1 MKKEDLNADPQSM
14 DNRRLSSIAR
24 NPNHPMHTHAKAE
37 LDRRK
42 MKNEGAMKRIA
53 TTQSNKADR
62 MASGGKKGLETF
74 KKRETQKE
82 AVRRKGA
89 PKMTGDSIAI
99 QRAKDAE
106 LNKALGRTKTGRKK
120 PERTMTSTQKSLA
133 SMQKETKGAPKGYHF
148 TRDGK
153 LRKGDAG
160 ADGDGGAKL
169 RSDPLDKQRS
179 KIPPLPEAYNEP
191 QGQAKRMMSP
201 LQKVR
206 MDKEKAD
213 RDRDGKLMNVKT
225 KTKTEATMKSFSEIS
240 RSKLGSYAKAAKKDI
255 DKQRNTVK
263 GALDQPA
270 SPKHAKAG
278 MDAMKKLHKR
288 SRGSDMYVN
297 KMTGRSKVKPTAE
310 ETVNELDKKTLGS
323 YIKKAGPDAVKQT
336 AQAKRHSDAGDMADK
351 DRDMYKHYAKSQRAM
366 DKAKNRQRGIGK
378 AVDKLTKEAT
388 IPESKRVDE
397 ISDKMKDRYVQRS
410 VTDYGHSNA
419 VRQDAE
425 SRGDKDLAVKM
436 KSRMKK
442 RNQGMTRAFGGQED
456 TMRVAKVSEADREN
470 IMKISKMLDREKK

>member
-1 MKKEDLNADPQSM
+1 MKKEALGSDDPQSL
-14 DNRRLSSIAR
+14 DNRRLSAIAR

-42 MKNEGAMKRIA
+42 MKNEKLD
-53 TTQSNKADR
+53 NKDKPFVSDLVKKLRGGSKVHAKQADD
-62 MASGGKKGLETF
+62 LE
-74 KKRETQKE
+74 K
-82 AVRRKGA
+82 
-89 PKMTGDSIAI
+89 AI
-99 QRAKDAE
+99 K
-106 LNKALGRTKTGRKK
+106 N
-120 PERTMTSTQKSLA
+120 
-133 SMQKETKGAPKGYHF
+133 ETKGAPKGYHF
-148 TRDGK
+148 TRSGK

-160 ADGDGGAKL
+160 ADGPGGAKL

-179 KIPPLPEAYNEP
+179 KIPPLPEKFANAAQQAAVMAKLKKSGKYDGKEAYDEP

-201 LQKVR
+201 LQKAR

-240 RSKLGSYAKAAKKDI
+240 RSKLGSYAKAAAKDI

-278 MDAMKKLHKR
+278 MDAMSKLHKR

-366 DKAKNRQRGIGK
+366 DKAKNRQKGIGK
-378 AVDKLTKEAT
+378 AVDKLTKEDNM
-388 IPESKRVDE
+388 P
-397 ISDKMKDRYVQRS
+397 
-410 VTDYGHSNA
+410 
-419 VRQDAE
+419 
-425 SRGDKDLAVKM
+425 
-436 KSRMKK
+436 
-442 RNQGMTRAFGGQED
+442 
-456 TMRVAKVSEADREN
+456 RVAKVSEADKEK
-470 IMKISKMLDREKK
+470 IMKIHRMMNKEKNK

>member
-1 MKKEDLNADPQSM
+1 
-14 DNRRLSSIAR
+14 
-24 NPNHPMHTHAKAE
+24 
-37 LDRRK
+37 
-42 MKNEGAMKRIA
+42 
-53 TTQSNKADR
+53 
-62 MASGGKKGLETF
+62 
-74 KKRETQKE
+74 
-82 AVRRKGA
+82 
-89 PKMTGDSIAI
+89 
-99 QRAKDAE
+99 
-106 LNKALGRTKTGRKK
+106 
-120 PERTMTSTQKSLA
+120 
-133 SMQKETKGAPKGYHF
+133 
-148 TRDGK
+148 
-153 LRKGDAG
+153 
-160 ADGDGGAKL
+160 
-169 RSDPLDKQRS
+169 
-179 KIPPLPEAYNEP
+179 
-191 QGQAKRMMSP
+191 
-201 LQKVR
+201 
-206 MDKEKAD
+206 
-213 RDRDGKLMNVKT
+213 
-225 KTKTEATMKSFSEIS
+225 MKSFSEIS

>member
-1 MKKEDLNADPQSM
+1 MKKEALGSDDPQSL
-14 DNRRLSSIAR
+14 DNRRLSVIAR

-53 TTQSNKADR
+53 TTQANKADR

-74 KKRETQKE
+74 KKKE
-82 AVRRKGA
+82 
-89 PKMTGDSIAI
+89 S
-99 QRAKDAE
+99 Q
-106 LNKALGRTKTGRKK
+106 N
-120 PERTMTSTQKSLA
+120 
-133 SMQKETKGAPKGYHF
+133 ETKGAPKGYHF
-148 TRDGK
+148 TRSGK

-160 ADGDGGAKL
+160 ADGPGGAKL

-179 KIPPLPEAYNEP
+179 KIPPLPEKFANAAQQAAVMAKLKKSGKYDGKEAYDEP
-191 QGQAKRMMSP
+191 QGQAKRMTSP

-366 DKAKNRQRGIGK
+366 DKAKNRQKGIGK
-378 AVDKLTKEAT
+378 AVDKLTK
-388 IPESKRVDE
+388 
-397 ISDKMKDRYVQRS
+397 
-410 VTDYGHSNA
+410 
-419 VRQDAE
+419 
-425 SRGDKDLAVKM
+425 
-436 KSRMKK
+436 
-442 RNQGMTRAFGGQED
+442 ED

>member
-1 MKKEDLNADPQSM
+1 MKKEALGSDDPQSL
-14 DNRRLSSIAR
+14 DNRRLSVIAR

-42 MKNEGAMKRIA
+42 MKNEKLD
-53 TTQSNKADR
+53 NKDKPFVSDLVKKLRGGSKVHAKQADD
-62 MASGGKKGLETF
+62 LE
-74 KKRETQKE
+74 K
-82 AVRRKGA
+82 
-89 PKMTGDSIAI
+89 AI
-99 QRAKDAE
+99 K
-106 LNKALGRTKTGRKK
+106 N
-120 PERTMTSTQKSLA
+120 
-133 SMQKETKGAPKGYHF
+133 ETKGAPKGYHY
-148 TRDGK
+148 TRSGK

-160 ADGDGGAKL
+160 ADGPGGAKL

-179 KIPPLPEAYNEP
+179 KIPPLPEKFANAA
-191 QGQAKRMMSP
+191 QQAAVMAKLKKSG
-201 LQKVR
+201 KY
-206 MDKEKAD
+206 
-213 RDRDGKLMNVKT
+213 DGKEAYDVKT

-240 RSKLGSYAKAAKKDI
+240 RSKLGSYAEATDDDYNKTLGPTKNSDEGIAALKKKHGMSHTKAVATMKRLMGEEVELVNEISMSKMQAYGKAAAKDI

-278 MDAMKKLHKR
+278 MDAMSKLHKR

-366 DKAKNRQRGIGK
+366 DKAKNRQKGIGK
-378 AVDKLTKEAT
+378 AVDKLTKEDNM
-388 IPESKRVDE
+388 P
-397 ISDKMKDRYVQRS
+397 
-410 VTDYGHSNA
+410 
-419 VRQDAE
+419 
-425 SRGDKDLAVKM
+425 
-436 KSRMKK
+436 
-442 RNQGMTRAFGGQED
+442 
-456 TMRVAKVSEADREN
+456 RVAKVSEADKEK
-470 IMKISKMLDREKK
+470 IMKIHRMMNKEKNK

>member
-1 MKKEDLNADPQSM
+1 MKKEALGSDDPQSL
-14 DNRRLSSIAR
+14 DNRRLSVIAR

-42 MKNEGAMKRIA
+42 MKNEKLD
-53 TTQSNKADR
+53 NKDKPFVSDLVKKLRGGSKVHAKQADD
-62 MASGGKKGLETF
+62 LE
-74 KKRETQKE
+74 K
-82 AVRRKGA
+82 
-89 PKMTGDSIAI
+89 AI
-99 QRAKDAE
+99 K
-106 LNKALGRTKTGRKK
+106 N
-120 PERTMTSTQKSLA
+120 
-133 SMQKETKGAPKGYHF
+133 ETKGAPKGYHF
-148 TRDGK
+148 TRSGK

-160 ADGDGGAKL
+160 ADGPGGAKL

-179 KIPPLPEAYNEP
+179 KIPPLPEKFANAA
-191 QGQAKRMMSP
+191 QQAAVMAKLKKSG
-201 LQKVR
+201 KY
-206 MDKEKAD
+206 
-213 RDRDGKLMNVKT
+213 DGKEAYDVKT

-240 RSKLGSYAKAAKKDI
+240 RSKLGSYAEATDDDYNKTLGPTKNSDEGIAALKKKHGMSHTKAVATMKRLMGEEVELVNEISMSKMQAYGKAAAKDI

-278 MDAMKKLHKR
+278 MDAMSKLHKR

-366 DKAKNRQRGIGK
+366 DKAKNRQKGIGK
-378 AVDKLTKEAT
+378 AVDKLTKEDNM
-388 IPESKRVDE
+388 P
-397 ISDKMKDRYVQRS
+397 
-410 VTDYGHSNA
+410 
-419 VRQDAE
+419 
-425 SRGDKDLAVKM
+425 
-436 KSRMKK
+436 
-442 RNQGMTRAFGGQED
+442 
-456 TMRVAKVSEADREN
+456 RVAKVSEADKEK
-470 IMKISKMLDREKK
+470 IMKIHRMMNKEKNK

>member
-1 MKKEDLNADPQSM
+1 MKKEALGSDDPQSL
-14 DNRRLSSIAR
+14 DNRRLSVIAR

-62 MASGGKKGLETF
+62 VASGGKKGLETF
-74 KKRETQKE
+74 KKREMQKE
-82 AVRRKGA
+82 AKGA

-201 LQKVR
+201 LQKAR

-225 KTKTEATMKSFSEIS
+225 KTKTEATMKRLMGEEVELDEDRRTELRHQSMMFTHAMKQAEFKKKDP
-240 RSKLGSYAKAAKKDI
+240 RLAKQHDMAGKLHAKAADMHVDNHPDAKKHS
-255 DKQRNTVK
+255 DKANKASKLLGEEVELVNEISKKTAQSYLDKTKGDDAFSGTRKANNRLK
-263 GALDQPA
+263 GAI
-270 SPKHAKAG
+270 HAVGIKR
-278 MDAMKKLHKR
+278 KKE
-288 SRGSDMYVN
+288 S
-297 KMTGRSKVKPTAE
+297 
-310 ETVNELDKKTLGS
+310 VNELDKKTLGS

-366 DKAKNRQRGIGK
+366 DKAKNRQKGIGK
-378 AVDKLTKEAT
+378 AVDKLTK
-388 IPESKRVDE
+388 
-397 ISDKMKDRYVQRS
+397 
-410 VTDYGHSNA
+410 
-419 VRQDAE
+419 
-425 SRGDKDLAVKM
+425 
-436 KSRMKK
+436 
-442 RNQGMTRAFGGQED
+442 ED

-470 IMKISKMLDREKK
+470 IMKISKMLEK

>member
-1 MKKEDLNADPQSM
+1 MKKEALGSDDPQSL
-14 DNRRLSSIAR
+14 DNRRLSVIAR

-62 MASGGKKGLETF
+62 VASGGKKGLETF
-74 KKRETQKE
+74 KKREMQKE
-82 AVRRKGA
+82 AKGA

-201 LQKVR
+201 LQKAR

-225 KTKTEATMKSFSEIS
+225 KTKTEATMKRLMGEEVELDEDRRTELRHQSMMFTHAMKQAEFKKKDP
-240 RSKLGSYAKAAKKDI
+240 RLAKQHDVAGKLHAKAADMHVDNHPDAKKHS
-255 DKQRNTVK
+255 DKANKASKLLGEEVELVNEISKKTAQSYLDKTKGDDAFSGTRKANNRLK
-263 GALDQPA
+263 GAI
-270 SPKHAKAG
+270 HAVGIKR
-278 MDAMKKLHKR
+278 KKE
-288 SRGSDMYVN
+288 S
-297 KMTGRSKVKPTAE
+297 
-310 ETVNELDKKTLGS
+310 VNELDKKTLGS

-366 DKAKNRQRGIGK
+366 DKAKNRQKGIGK
-378 AVDKLTKEAT
+378 AVDKLTK
-388 IPESKRVDE
+388 
-397 ISDKMKDRYVQRS
+397 
-410 VTDYGHSNA
+410 
-419 VRQDAE
+419 
-425 SRGDKDLAVKM
+425 
-436 KSRMKK
+436 
-442 RNQGMTRAFGGQED
+442 ED

-470 IMKISKMLDREKK
+470 IMKISKMLEK